1 MTVAF
6 PSAGFDSRPAP
17 LPGPV
22 DREHF
27 LDSQRRH
34 RRATWRT
41 AAVGIPAVMAAG
53 IPLCVIVTPI
63 LLAPVMIAAFA
74 LKGLGILPPDAWSWV
89 DRAAHILPDT
99 WSALWNGTPI
109 AWGVLAAIFVAPGA
123 VTMLGVWLAL
133 RLLLARAWIP
143 AVLARLGARPADRRR
158 LAERTLCNIAE
169 ELAVAAAVPP
179 PRVFLVD
186 SERVNAAVVGHEVE
200 EAVLIVSTGLL
211 ETMDRSETQALVAHL
226 IASVGNG
233 DMRIAATF
241 FAIFEAWGAIA
252 LMTEIPFSR
261 EARASLARMVRAMR
275 ASAAGRYDPDEGQ
288 AVAEDLLEGAGPIS
302 AGFDDY
308 MWRVENEWWPLR
320 NLLVDLPIM
329 VTSCIFSV
337 TARLTVTLCTI
348 LLFAPPLSAL
358 WRARRKLADSAAVEL
373 TRQPAALASAVEK
386 LHAANVE
393 LAGGHFCYFLFH
405 DWPRIDPEK
414 EQTEVAAHVLG
425 MQLDPHKRLQ
435 DLRRLGSGREVTIPV
450 GGWEGWRKELKDLP
464 ILLSGLAVALPML
477 ALMFALSLAAMGGLL
492 LLLWKGLELVLATL
506 PGWL

>member
-1 MTVAF
+1 MTVALPAAF
-6 PSAGFDSRPAP
+6 EARPAP
-17 LPGPV
+17 LPGPA

-27 LDSQRRH
+27 LDAQRRH
-34 RRATWRT
+34 RRATWRA

-63 LLAPVMIAAFA
+63 LLAPIMIAAFV
-74 LKGLGILPPDAWSWV
+74 LNGLGLLPPGAWSWV
-89 DRAAHILPDT
+89 HQAAHILPNT

-109 AWGVLAAIFVAPGA
+109 AWNMLAAIFLAPGA
-123 VTMLGVWLAL
+123 ATMLGTWLAL
-133 RLLLARAWIP
+133 RLLLGKAWIP
-143 AVLARLGARPADRRR
+143 SVIGRLGARPANRRR

-169 ELAVAAAVPP
+169 ELAVAAAVPV

-186 SERVNAAVVGHEVE
+186 SGRVNAAIVGHEFE

-211 ETMDRSETQALVAHL
+211 DTMDRSETQALLAHL

-241 FAIFEAWGAIA
+241 FAIFEAWGAVA
-252 LMTEIPFSR
+252 LITETPFSR
-261 EARASLARMVRAMR
+261 EARGALRRTMR
-275 ASAAGRYDPDEGQ
+275 ALREAAAGRSDPEEERR
-288 AVAEDLLEGAGPIS
+288 VADDLLAGAGPIS
-302 AGFDDY
+302 AGFDSY
-308 MWRVENEWWPLR
+308 MERVETEWRPLR
-320 NLLVDLPIM
+320 NLLVDLPLLI
-329 VTSCIFSV
+329 TSCIVSI

-358 WRARRKLADSAAVEL
+358 WRARRRLADSGAVEL

-386 LHAANVE
+386 LHAADVE
-393 LAGGHFCYFLFH
+393 LPGGHFCYFLFH

-414 EQTEVAAHVLG
+414 AQTEVAAHVLG

-435 DLRRLGSGREVTIPV
+435 GLRRLGSGREINIPV

-464 ILLSGLAVALPML
+464 ILLSGLAVAIPGLGLML
-477 ALMFALSLAAMGGLL
+477 ALSLAIMGALL
-492 LLLWKGLELVLATL
+492 LMLWTMLEFALATV
-506 PGWL
+506 PAWL